1 MTIEVTP
8 GVFWDTE
15 TQQQSQDA
23 IDWINET
30 VRPNLS
36 EPTLDKYNRPDERYY
51 ENDTVIVT
59 QKQVYIKE
67 GHDWARKGVQYFVE
81 SKSDQ

>member
-15 TQQQSQDA
+15 TQQQSEDA
-23 IDWINET
+23 TVWINET

-36 EPTLDKYNRPDERYY
+36 EQTYDKYNRPDERYY

-59 QKQVYIKE
+59 QKQVYINANF
-67 GHDWARKGVQYFVE
+67 DWARKGIQYFVT
-81 SKSDQ
+81 SKS